1 LGTIIGMPDNVVRKV
16 GRRIRE
22 LRQKKG
28 WSHEK
33 LAEIA
38 DLDRT
43 YVGRIERGE
52 KSIGVN
58 HLRRV
63 AVALGVHSSEILGVE
78 PITDEGHT
86 AETLADLT
94 GLIGEYR
101 ALLGG
106 FRRRRRESVEA
117 VLIKEVDWTSG
128 AAQHLVQLAHDY
140 GSFMLRNAAAISIAL
155 DIEDGELGF

>member
-1 LGTIIGMPDNVVRKV
+1 MAEDIRKIV
-16 GRRIRE
+16 GRSIRV
-22 LRQKKG
+22 LREKRG
-28 WSHEK
+28 WSQEK
-33 LAEIA
+33 LAEMA

-43 YVGRIERGE
+43 YVGRIKRGE

-58 HLRRV
+58 HFRRV
-63 AVALGVHSSEILGVE
+63 TVALGVQPSEILGVE
-78 PITDEGHT
+78 PMADEGHT

-117 VLIKEVDWTSG
+117 VLTKEADWTPG
-128 AAQHLVQLAHDY
+128 AAQHLVQLARDY
-140 GSFMLRNAAAISIAL
+140 GSFMLRNAAAIAIAL

>member
-1 LGTIIGMPDNVVRKV
+1 VTESIKDTV
-16 GRRIRE
+16 GHNIRRLRE
-22 LRQKKG
+22 KRG
-28 WSHEK
+28 WSQEK
-33 LAEIA
+33 LAEMA

-52 KSIGVN
+52 KNLGVN

-63 AVALGVHSSEILGVE
+63 AVALGVQPSEILGVE
-78 PITDEGHT
+78 PMADERHT

-94 GLIGEYR
+94 GLVGEYR

-117 VLIKEVDWTSG
+117 VLTKEADWTSG

-155 DIEDGELGF
+155 DIEDGELVF